1 MNSEYE
7 VSVDGANTIKLN
19 TADLE
24 KFDIQRDGSRLHIIH
39 NGHPISIEILN
50 SDFHNRS
57 YTLLIGKQKYSV
69 SIARPIDLKIA
80 SMGFDTSKGAQVN
93 QVKAPMPGL
102 ILEVSIKAGQAVKEN
117 DPLLILEAMKMENV
131 LIAPRDGVIK
141 SVCCSKGDA
150 VEKTQLLIEFES

>member
-1 MNSEYE
+1 MNLEYE
-7 VSVDGANTIKLN
+7 VGVDGFNTFKLN

-24 KFDIQRDGSRLHIIH
+24 KIDIQSEGNHLHIIH
-39 NGHPISIEILN
+39 NGQPATIEILH

-69 SIARPIDLKIA
+69 SIRRPIDLKIA
-80 SMGFDTSKGAQVN
+80 SMGFDTTKGAQVN

-102 ILEVSIKAGQAVKEN
+102 ILEVSIKAGQEVKEN

-141 SVCCSKGDA
+141 SVCCSQGDA